1 VAIAELNT
9 VAIPV
14 VCAVEPFPL
23 KMPVENGIW
32 QTSLFAA
39 GAPLEQLICP
49 TAPKLDRETSSS
61 NCRVRFV
68 ICVPSV

>member
-1 VAIAELNT
+1 
-9 VAIPV
+9 
-14 VCAVEPFPL
+14 
-23 KMPVENGIW
+23 
-32 QTSLFAA
+32 
-39 GAPLEQLICP
+39 LEQLICP